1 MQKTG
6 LSSTSYQLSGHIMK
20 HSQLILEVKNVTK
33 IFEKNRKQRVTVL
46 EHINLEIK
54 ENEIVALLGRSGSG
68 KSTLLRMVAG
78 LVEPDFGSI
87 VCCDLPVNGPGKNT
101 GMVFQSFAL
110 FPWLNVFDSVAF
122 GLQAQGISADEVD
135 KRTMDMLD
143 LIGLSGYEK
152 AYPRELSGGMRQRVG
167 FARALAIEPELLL
180 MDEPFSAL
188 DIFTG
193 NRLRQDLIDLWEN
206 RIIKTRSMLLVTH
219 DVEEAVMLSDRVCLL
234 GGQPSTIT
242 DMFNID
248 IERNKRTKDSM
259 SIIVEKITGVL
270 NERIA
275 VCS

>member
-1 MQKTG
+1 
-6 LSSTSYQLSGHIMK
+6 MK

-234 GGQPSTIT
+234 GGQPSTIK

>member
-101 GMVFQSFAL
+101 GIVFQSFAL

>member
-1 MQKTG
+1 
-6 LSSTSYQLSGHIMK
+6 MK

-219 DVEEAVMLSDRVCLL
+219 DVKEAVMLSDRVCLL

>member
-1 MQKTG
+1 MSNNRIAGFT
-6 LSSTSYQLSGHIMK
+6 MK
-20 HSQLILEVKNVTK
+20 KSPLVLEVKNVSK
-33 IFEKNRKQRVTVL
+33 FFNKERKQKVTVL

-101 GMVFQSFAL
+101 SMVFQSFAL

-122 GLQAQGISADEVD
+122 GLQAQGLSSDEVG

-167 FARALAIEPELLL
+167 FARALAVEPDLLL

-193 NRLRQDLIDLWEN
+193 NKLRQDLIELWEN
-206 RIIKTRSMLLVTH
+206 RVIKTRSMLLVTH
-219 DVEEAVMLSDRVCLL
+219 SVEEAVMLSDRVCLL
-234 GGQPSTIT
+234 GGHPSTIT
-242 DMFNID
+242 DIFNIN
-248 IERNKRTKDSM
+248 IERSQRTKE
-259 SIIVEKITGVL
+259 SISPMVEKISDTL
-270 NERIA
+270 NDRIA
-275 VCS
+275 ACA